1 MDSPSSFDLSG
12 AITSASVPD
21 VIQAPCLAANIPGR
35 GQSGVSSIY
44 SDAYTNVVTP
54 SWTVSAGTLTNE
66 VIVTDSGDTSKKV
79 TGADSVTITR
89 PHARCFGDERAACE
103 CLALEAE
110 R

>member
-1 MDSPSSFDLSG
+1 MDSLSSFDLSG
-12 AITSASVPD
+12 AINSASVPD
-21 VIQAPCLAANIPGR
+21 VIQALASATVPGR

-79 TGADSVTITR
+79 TGADSVTITL
-89 PHARCFGDERAACE
+89 PDTVDASAMSALHE
-103 CLALEAE
+103 C
-110 R
+110 RR